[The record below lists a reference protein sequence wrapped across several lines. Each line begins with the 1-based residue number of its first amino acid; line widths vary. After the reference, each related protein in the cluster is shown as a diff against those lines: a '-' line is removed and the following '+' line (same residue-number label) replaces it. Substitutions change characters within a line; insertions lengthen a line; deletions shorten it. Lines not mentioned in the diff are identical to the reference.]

1 MQDESLDILRQGQ
14 RWVVI
19 NKPAGIGTERNFS
32 NDTVEARAQVQWKR
46 PRSQKHP
53 FVGIVHRLDRPV
65 SGALLLA
72 QNKSTLVTLN
82 EAFAN
87 QQTRKTYWALTD
99 RPLPAAEG
107 KLRHYLARDKFG
119 RKAIAASRPLPK
131 AKESLLHYRLI
142 KKVGDDFLYEITPIT
157 GRFHQIRV
165 QLATAGAPIIGDA
178 TYGSQRVA
186 APHSILLHARELTFP
201 EPNGDTITVTAPVPN
216 HWPDLG
222 DTV

>member
-1 MQDESLDILRQGQ
+1 MQDQGLDILQQGH

-19 NKPAGIGTERNFS
+19 NKPAGIGTERNFT

-46 PRSQKHP
+46 PRSEKKT

-72 QNKSTLVTLN
+72 QNKSTLVALN
-82 EAFAN
+82 VAFAN
-87 QQTRKTYWALTD
+87 QLTKKVYWALTD
-99 RPLPAAEG
+99 RPLPASSG

-119 RKAIAASRPLPK
+119 RKAIASTRPMPK
-131 AKESLLHYRLI
+131 AKESTLHYKLMGR
-142 KKVGDDFLYEITPIT
+142 VGEDYHYEITPIT

-178 TYGSQRVA
+178 TYGAQRMVQ
-186 APHSILLHARELTFP
+186 PNTIRLHARQLTFP
-201 EPNGDTITVTAPVPN
+201 APEGDTISVVAPVPDT
-216 HWPDLG
+216 WPDL
-222 DTV
+222 TIRM